1 MKKPIYIKLV
11 EDFVEADIPVALV
24 EGKDDVPSSTLCK
37 RIQLSIN
44 RMGYRGIIK
53 ARSIDSKPYLVNLTL
68 IEEV

>member
-1 MKKPIYIKLV
+1 MKKPIYRKVI

-24 EGKDDVPSSTLCK
+24 EGRDDISSTKLCG
-37 RIQLSIN
+37 RIKMAIN
-44 RMGYRGIIK
+44 RMGYNGIIN